1 MQTQTSDTLKG
12 NILIVDDDLS
22 NLHMLV
28 AVLTKSG
35 HEIRTARNGEIALK
49 TINAELPDLILLDID
64 MPGMDGFDVCRRLKD
79 NPSTQNIPVIFLT
92 GRQEKKD
99 ESLGLEL
106 GAVDYIRK
114 PFSRDIVLARVRSQL
129 ELKKYRDQLEEM
141 VKERTFELVEANNA
155 LKKEMADR
163 IRLEEERKEVEMKA
177 MAQDKLA
184 TLGAVAAAV
193 AHEINQPLTFISAVI
208 QTTIEKLENNNID
221 PARLLTKFKKA
232 EYQVARILDI
242 ATHLRTVGRAEDPQ
256 PSAVNLLE
264 ILDNSLMLMQERMK
278 HRNIVLHCK
287 IPDDTPVIT
296 GMPGKL
302 EQVFINLLTNAV
314 DALEKQDNGEIT
326 VEMFSHPDQIIIS
339 FSDNGCGMV
348 PKIRKRIFDPFFTT
362 KEHGKGTGL
371 GMPIIKTIIE
381 EHKGAISCQSR
392 PGKGT
397 TFTIMLPVK

>member
-1 MQTQTSDTLKG
+1 
-12 NILIVDDDLS
+12 
-22 NLHMLV
+22 
-28 AVLTKSG
+28 
-35 HEIRTARNGEIALK
+35 
-49 TINAELPDLILLDID
+49 
-64 MPGMDGFDVCRRLKD
+64 
-79 NPSTQNIPVIFLT
+79 
-92 GRQEKKD
+92 
-99 ESLGLEL
+99 
-106 GAVDYIRK
+106 
-114 PFSRDIVLARVRSQL
+114 
-129 ELKKYRDQLEEM
+129 
-141 VKERTFELVEANNA
+141 
-155 LKKEMADR
+155 
-163 IRLEEERKEVEMKA
+163 
-177 MAQDKLA
+177 
-184 TLGAVAAAV
+184 
-193 AHEINQPLTFISAVI
+193 
-208 QTTIEKLENNNID
+208 
-221 PARLLTKFKKA
+221 
-232 EYQVARILDI
+232 
-242 ATHLRTVGRAEDPQ
+242 
-256 PSAVNLLE
+256 
-264 ILDNSLMLMQERMK
+264 MLMQERMK